1 MDFPCT
7 GCGVCCQ
14 KIRDTLNTA
23 EAMKSLPVLYEAIKE
38 FPYEPNEDGSCS
50 MLKDNRCSV
59 YEDRP
64 LLCNVRKLGEL
75 SGYHQITWYSLNA
88 LTCNILIDEAGLDE
102 SYFVTI

>member
-38 FPYEPNEDGSCS
+38 FPYEPKEDGSCS

-64 LLCNVRKLGEL
+64 YCVMLENLESCLD
-75 SGYHQITWYSLNA
+75 ITRLRGTRSTL
-88 LTCNILIDEAGLDE
+88 
-102 SYFVTI
+102 